1 LKTLSRLALIAF
13 GASQV
18 AAACQYSPPPLLN
31 QGQGADTLGDG
42 KLALAAEAGY
52 GTAASFWQRRG
63 LSNPEVTS
71 GFVGAGRLRFGLGD
85 SLDLGLVGGYG
96 PEHAFIAGPELKL
109 RFAHLSPSRAADA
122 PTFDAALIAG
132 LGIGAAD
139 YRYGSGAAPRHVFV
153 APYQGL
159 TASGGIPLLQMF
171 VGLRLAESETLGN
184 DVNDLTLYPVLAFGV
199 QVRPSPGFTLYA
211 ETDLAGGITT
221 ADTGDSALLFY
232 PTIGASFTFDTSKK
246 SE

>member
-1 LKTLSRLALIAF
+1 LKALGRLAVIAF
-13 GASQV
+13 GVSQI

-52 GTAASFWQRRG
+52 GTVASFWQRRG

-71 GFVGAGRLRFGLGD
+71 GLVGAGRLRFGLGD

-96 PEHAFIAGPELKL
+96 PEHAFVAGPELKL

-139 YRYGSGAAPRHVFV
+139 YRYGGSRHVFI
-153 APYQGL
+153 APYQGI

-171 VGLRLAESETLGN
+171 VGIRLAESETLGN
-184 DVNDLTLYPVLAFGV
+184 DVSDLTLYPVLAFGV
-199 QVRPSPGFTLYA
+199 QVRPSPGLTLYA

-221 ADTGDSALLFY
+221 ADTGDSATLFY
-232 PTIGASFTFDTSKK
+232 PSIGASYTFDTSENAK
-246 SE
+246 